1 MGFAI
6 LDRSTS
12 GVAAHDDGLRRGEFC
27 AAVLTRSEFTFLHL
41 LSPILGIGPV
51 KIPAETLKQRTI
63 LFKLIDVACNW
74 FHLFRENH
82 FYLKGAN

>member
-27 AAVLTRSEFTFLHL
+27 AAVLIRSEFTFLHL

-63 LFKLIDVACNW
+63 LFKLIDVVRKSVSIS
-74 FHLFRENH
+74 REKTI
-82 FYLKGAN
+82 FT